1 MIEGLSGREIAK
13 LGVSWQAAAYAS
25 EDGVIT
31 KEMML
36 AKVKDAVEQ
45 HGRKMD
51 WQADEERVKRTYNK
65 YVAHQKT
72 ITWEAEGAA
81 SASGQEPSTKK

>member
-25 EDGVIT
+25 EDGVLT

-36 AKVKDAVEQ
+36 NKTKDAIEQ
-45 HGRKMD
+45 HERKME
-51 WQADEERVKRTYNK
+51 WQAEEERVKRTFNK

-72 ITWEAEGAA
+72 ITWEPEKA
-81 SASGQEPSTKK
+81 SNASKEISKK